1 METEIYMD
9 LSLKHY
15 PLRDYRS
22 MWNEMN
28 SIVRDHDKLGRNG
41 KFLDENQQPTEEF
54 SEFLDELQKRP
65 DYAKENTDL
74 PEVPDAKQIDDFV
87 ASVHERIVR
96 GEV

>member
-1 METEIYMD
+1 MEI
-9 LSLKHY
+9 
-15 PLRDYRS
+15 
-22 MWNEMN
+22 
-28 SIVRDHDKLGRNG
+28 RNG
-41 KFLDENQQPTEEF
+41 KFLDEKQQPTEEF

-74 PEVPDAKQIDDFV
+74 PEIPDEKQIDDFV